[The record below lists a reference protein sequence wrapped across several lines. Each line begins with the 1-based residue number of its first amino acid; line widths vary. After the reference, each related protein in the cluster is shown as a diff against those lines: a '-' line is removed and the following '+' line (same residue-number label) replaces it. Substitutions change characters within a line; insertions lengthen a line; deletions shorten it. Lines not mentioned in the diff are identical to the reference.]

1 MLQINDL
8 TMAHR
13 KDMKILIENFTAVI
27 NRGDRVAIIGE
38 EGNGKSI
45 LLRWLW
51 GDPTLTDFLEIQGE
65 RINQFGSVGYLP
77 QSLSEA
83 ELALSV
89 ADFFFQSGDFDIDY
103 ANLYQIAARLQFDVE
118 LLYATRSMKS
128 LSGGERIKVQL
139 LQILMKQP
147 DLLLLDEPSNDL
159 DIESLVWLEQ
169 FINEFSGTIVYISH
183 DVTFLKNTATAII
196 HIERLVH
203 KRQPR
208 VTYAKLGYADYIE
221 QRTQSDAKQQQLA
234 NQQRAADEQRM
245 QTLRQQT
252 QRVHHQ
258 MANTNNDVAGR
269 LLAKKMANL
278 KALNHRFERDRAQ
291 FVERPISEDAI
302 LLGFDQVSPLPK
314 SKRIVSLDN
323 YRLEVDGKQLACNIS
338 LLMNG
343 QDKIGIIGRNGMGKS
358 TLLQAIWQQLPDI
371 SEMKAGYMPQNYEE
385 LLPVNLSPI
394 EYLQEKGDREELT
407 RIMTYLGALRYL
419 PEEMERPIQQL
430 SGGQKAKLLLMR
442 LDFHRCNVLFL
453 DEPTR
458 NFSPQSVPEL
468 IETFQ
473 RFEGAILTV
482 SHDRA
487 FLAAVCDKIYQLK
500 SDGLYLVSN

>member
-1 MLQINDL
+1 
-8 TMAHR
+8 
-13 KDMKILIENFTAVI
+13 
-27 NRGDRVAIIGE
+27 
-38 EGNGKSI
+38 
-45 LLRWLW
+45 
-51 GDPTLTDFLEIQGE
+51 
-65 RINQFGSVGYLP
+65 
-77 QSLSEA
+77 
-83 ELALSV
+83 
-89 ADFFFQSGDFDIDY
+89 
-103 ANLYQIAARLQFDVE
+103 
-118 LLYATRSMKS
+118 
-128 LSGGERIKVQL
+128 
-139 LQILMKQP
+139 
-147 DLLLLDEPSNDL
+147 
-159 DIESLVWLEQ
+159 
-169 FINEFSGTIVYISH
+169 
-183 DVTFLKNTATAII
+183 
-196 HIERLVH
+196 
-203 KRQPR
+203 
-208 VTYAKLGYADYIE
+208 
-221 QRTQSDAKQQQLA
+221 
-234 NQQRAADEQRM
+234 
-245 QTLRQQT
+245 
-252 QRVHHQ
+252 
-258 MANTNNDVAGR
+258 
-269 LLAKKMANL
+269 
-278 KALNHRFERDRAQ
+278 
-291 FVERPISEDAI
+291 
-302 LLGFDQVSPLPK
+302 
-314 SKRIVSLDN
+314 
-323 YRLEVDGKQLACNIS
+323 
-338 LLMNG
+338 
-343 QDKIGIIGRNGMGKS
+343 MGKS